1 MPSLRFVCLLAVAA
15 ALCAQ
20 TPATK
25 SSTKKAPAAAAVA
38 AKQQNDEGYTKQILQ
53 ATTDKQFLTE
63 LVDHLPASATVPTP
77 EKVLG
82 YIAGAPEK
90 LTYAATIHA
99 YMRAVAEASP
109 RVKVIPIGKSEEG
122 REMIVVV
129 VSDEA
134 NLARL
139 DRLKAITAA
148 LADPRKTTD
157 AEAEKLIAEGV
168 PVYWA
173 TGAIHSSETGAPE
186 MLMEL
191 VYRLAV
197 DETPFMQTIRKNAVV
212 MVTPVLEV
220 DGRERMVDLYR
231 WRKANPNRQAPSLL
245 YWGRYV
251 AHDNN
256 RDGMALSLALSQNVT
271 KTFLEFHPQVLHDLH
286 ESVPFLYTST
296 GMGPYNAWLDPIVI
310 NEWQKLA
317 WHEVDE
323 MAKRGVPGVWTFGF
337 YDGWG
342 ANYLMEAAHGHNA
355 VGRFY
360 ETFGNGGADTRE
372 RTVSPAQSSRA
383 WYRQNPPLPK
393 VLWSHRNNVNMQQSA
408 LLLALNYTA
417 TNKETFLKT
426 FWAKSKRS
434 VAKATTEGP
443 AAYVI
448 SAAERPVEAAS
459 LVAQLQRHGVEV
471 NRLAAETEVGK
482 VKYAAGSYVV
492 RMDQP
497 YSRLA
502 DMLLDR
508 QYYNPSDTSPY
519 DDTGWTLTELRNL
532 RSWRVTDAA
541 ILKAQMAMLDAAP
554 KAQGAVTGQGEIY
567 ALNHTAERVLATF
580 RYKLAGVK
588 MEAAEAEFEA
598 AGKKYNRGTFLIRS
612 KDNAGDLKQQLETAA
627 AELGVAV
634 QALEKDPG
642 VATHPLA
649 APRIA
654 LVHTWQST
662 QSEGWF
668 RLALEGNRIPFDYI
682 SDHTLRDTADLKSKW
697 DVIIL
702 GPAPG
707 TPQRLINGLPVRG
720 SAMPWDSSI
729 GPNVAMSP
737 DTTTDMRGGMGLA
750 GLMNVSRFVEQGG
763 LFVTIAAN
771 NALPVEF
778 GMVDSV
784 TLTQP
789 REMRIRG
796 SVLDATVSDAA
807 SPVAYGYGDRLP
819 VYYNQTA
826 ILDVSRFGGLMG
838 GGMGAGGQAPAG
850 RPSGRGTATDPD
862 VIQGRPY
869 TPPPPPTPPGQ
880 LSPDVMEMLRNMLP
894 TPEEQPRTVVR
905 FADEKTLLISGMMT
919 GGRELAGKPAVVTI
933 PKGKGNYMMFAI
945 NPMWRQQTQGSHML
959 LLNAAMNFEHLNA
972 GRARPQRSAAPEQTA
987 DDFDD
992 LLMNDQQ

>member
-1 MPSLRFVCLLAVAA
+1 MLSLRFACLLAVSM

-20 TPATK
+20 TPPAK
-25 SSTKKAPAAAAVA
+25 PSSKKAPPVAAVP
-38 AKQQNDEGYTKQILQ
+38 AKQTVDEGYTRQILE

-63 LVDHLPASATVPTP
+63 LVDHLPVSATVPTP
-77 EKVLG
+77 EKILG
-82 YIAGAPEK
+82 YIAGAPDK

-99 YMRAVAEASP
+99 YMREVAKSSP
-109 RVKVIPIGKSEEG
+109 RVKVIEIGKTEEG
-122 REMIVVV
+122 REMIAVVI
-129 VSDEA
+129 SDEA
-134 NLARL
+134 NMARL

-157 AEAEKLIAEGV
+157 AEAEKMIAEGL
-168 PVYWA
+168 PIYWA
-173 TGAIHSSETGAPE
+173 TGAIHSSETGSPE

-197 DETPFMQTIRKNAVV
+197 EETPFIQTIRKNAVV

-231 WRKANPNRQAPSLL
+231 WRKANPDRQAPSLL

-256 RDGMALSLALSQNVT
+256 RDGMALSLALSRNVT
-271 KTFLEFHPQVLHDLH
+271 RNFMEFHPQVVHDLH

-317 WHEVDE
+317 WHEVEE
-323 MAKRGVPGVWTFGF
+323 MNKRGVPGVWTFGF

-342 ANYLMEAAHGHNA
+342 ANYMMEVAHGHNSI
-355 VGRFY
+355 GRFY

-372 RTVSPAQSSRA
+372 RTVPAAQSSRA
-383 WYRQNPPLPK
+383 WFRQNPPLPR
-393 VLWSHRNNVNMQQSA
+393 VNWSHRNNVNLQQSA

-448 SAAERPVEAAS
+448 AAGERPNEAAS
-459 LVAQLQRHGVEV
+459 LIAQLQMHGVEV
-471 NRLAAETEVGK
+471 HRLTGETEIDK
-482 VKYAAGSYVV
+482 LKHPAGSFVV

-502 DMLLDR
+502 DMVLDK
-508 QYYNPSDTSPY
+508 QYYNPNDTQPY

-532 RSWRVTDAA
+532 KSWRVTNPA
-541 ILKAQMAMLDAAP
+541 ILQSAMTKVTDP
-554 KAQGAVTGQGEIY
+554 PVPEGRVTGQGEVY
-567 ALNHTAERVLATF
+567 AVNHNADRALATF
-580 RYKLAGVK
+580 RFKLAAVK
-588 MEAAEAEFEA
+588 MEAAEAAFES
-598 AGKKYNRGTFLIRS
+598 AGRKFGRGAFLIRA
-612 KDNAGDLKQQLETAA
+612 KDNGGDLRKRLETAA
-627 AELGVAV
+627 AETGVTV
-634 QALEKDPG
+634 QALDKDPG
-642 VATHPLA
+642 VATHALA

-654 LVHTWQST
+654 LVHNWQST
-662 QSEGWF
+662 QTEGWF
-668 RLALEGNRIPFDYI
+668 RLALETSGIPFDYI
-682 SDHTLRDTADLKSKW
+682 SDHTLRDTADLRTKW
-697 DVIIL
+697 DVVIL
-702 GPAPG
+702 GPASG
-707 TPQRLINGLPVRG
+707 SSQRIINGLPVRG
-720 SAMPWDSSI
+720 AALPWDASI

-737 DTTTDMRGGMGLA
+737 DTTSDMRGGMGLE
-750 GLMNVSRFVEQGG
+750 GLMNVNRFVEQGG
-763 LFVTIAAN
+763 LFITIAAN
-771 NALPVEF
+771 NALPVDF
-778 GMVDSV
+778 GLVEGV
-784 TLTQP
+784 TFTQP
-789 REMRIRG
+789 RELRVRG
-796 SVLDATVSDAA
+796 SVVDSVISDAV

-819 VYYNQTA
+819 VYFNQTA

-838 GGMGAGGQAPAG
+838 GGMGAQGQAAAS
-850 RPSGRGTATDPD
+850 RPSGRGSATDPD

-880 LSPDVMEMLRNMLP
+880 PSPEAMEMMRNTLPSPDQ
-894 TPEEQPRTVVR
+894 QPRTILR
-905 FADEKTLLISGMMT
+905 FSDEKSLLISGMLT

-933 PKGKGNYMMFAI
+933 PKGKGNFMMFAI
-945 NPMWRQQTQGSHML
+945 NPMWRQQTQGSYML
-959 LLNAAMNFEHLNA
+959 LLNAAMNFEHLNI
-972 GRARPQRSAAPEQTA
+972 GRARPQQPDAAQRSA
-987 DDFDD
+987 DDYDD
-992 LLMNDQQ
+992 NQ

>member
-1 MPSLRFVCLLAVAA
+1 MPSLRFVCLLTL
-15 ALCAQ
+15 ALGLVAQ
-20 TPATK
+20 TP
-25 SSTKKAPAAAAVA
+25 SSKPARRGQPAAVA
-38 AKQQNDEGYTKQILQ
+38 TPAPQSNDEGYTKQILE

-63 LVDHLPASATVPTP
+63 LVDHLPASASVPTP

-82 YIAGAPEK
+82 YIAGAPDK
-90 LTYAATIHA
+90 LTYASTIHA
-99 YMRAVAEASP
+99 YMREVARTTP
-109 RVKVIPIGKSEEG
+109 RVKVIEIGRTEEG
-122 REMIVVV
+122 REMIAAI

-134 NLARL
+134 NMARL

-157 AEAEKLIAEGV
+157 AEAEKLIAEGL
-168 PVYWA
+168 PIYWA

-197 DETPFMQTIRKNAVV
+197 EETPFIQTIRKNAVV
-212 MVTPVLEV
+212 MVTPVIEV

-231 WRKANPNRQAPSLL
+231 WRKANPDGQAPSLL

-256 RDGMALSLALSQNVT
+256 RDGMALSLALSRNIT
-271 KTFLEFHPQVLHDLH
+271 KNFLEFHPQVLHDLH

-355 VGRFY
+355 IGRFY

-372 RTVSPAQSSRA
+372 RTVPAAQTSRA
-383 WYRQNPPLPK
+383 WFRQNPPLPRVK
-393 VLWSHRNNVNMQQSA
+393 WSHRNNVNMQQSA

-417 TNKETFLKT
+417 SNKETFLKT

-448 SAAERPVEAAS
+448 SAAERPNEAAS
-459 LVAQLQRHGVEV
+459 LAAQLQMHGVEV
-471 NRLAAETEVGK
+471 HRLTAEAELNK
-482 VKYAAGSYVV
+482 VKHPAGSYVV

-502 DMLLDR
+502 DTLLDR
-508 QYYNPSDTSPY
+508 QYYNPNDTPPY

-532 RSWRVTDAA
+532 KSWRITDAA
-541 ILKAQMAMLDAAP
+541 ILKAPMERLTVAAANAGRVVGEGP
-554 KAQGAVTGQGEIY
+554 VYAVNHNGER
-567 ALNHTAERVLATF
+567 ALATF
-580 RYKLAGVK
+580 RFRLAGVK
-588 MEAAEAEFEA
+588 MEAAEEAFDA
-598 AGKKYNRGTFLIRS
+598 AGRKFARGSFIIRAS
-612 KDNAGDLKQQLETAA
+612 TNPGELRKQLEVAA
-627 AELGVAV
+627 ADTGVTI
-634 QALEKDPG
+634 QALDKDPA
-642 VATHPLA
+642 VKTHSLA
-649 APRIA
+649 APRIG

-662 QSEGWF
+662 QNEGWF
-668 RLALEGNRIPFDYI
+668 RLALESNSIPFSYI
-682 SDHTLRDTADLKSKW
+682 STHTLRDTPNLRSKF

-707 TPQRLINGLPVRG
+707 TPQSIVNGLPMRG
-720 SAMPWDSSI
+720 QALPWDSSI
-729 GPNVAMSP
+729 GPNVALSP
-737 DTTTDMRGGMGLA
+737 DTTADMRGGIGLE
-750 GLMNVSRFVEQGG
+750 GVLNIQRFVEQGG

-778 GMVDSV
+778 GLTEGV
-784 TLTQP
+784 TLSQAANL
-789 REMRIRG
+789 RLRG
-796 SVLDATVSDAA
+796 SVVEGVVADAA
-807 SPVAYGYGDRLP
+807 SPVVYGYDERVP
-819 VYYNQTA
+819 VYYNQTS
-826 ILDVSRFGGLMG
+826 IMDVSRGPAMYG
-838 GGMGAGGQAPAG
+838 GGMGQGTGAAG
-850 RPSGRGTATDPD
+850 RASGRGTASDPD

-869 TPPPPPTPPGQ
+869 TAPPKPSPG
-880 LSPDVMEMLRNMLP
+880 P
-894 TPEEQPRTVVR
+894 TPEMQEMMRFTQPPPDQQPRTVLR
-905 FADEKTLLISGMMT
+905 FAEEKTLLISGMMS
-919 GGRELAGKPAVVTI
+919 GGAALAGKPAVVSI
-933 PKGKGNYMMFAI
+933 PKGKGNFLMFSI

-959 LLNAAMNFEHLNA
+959 LLNAAMNFEHLNT
-972 GRARPQRSAAPEQTA
+972 GRARTAPPATAERSA
-987 DDFDD
+987 DDYG
-992 LLMNDQQ
+992 DQQ